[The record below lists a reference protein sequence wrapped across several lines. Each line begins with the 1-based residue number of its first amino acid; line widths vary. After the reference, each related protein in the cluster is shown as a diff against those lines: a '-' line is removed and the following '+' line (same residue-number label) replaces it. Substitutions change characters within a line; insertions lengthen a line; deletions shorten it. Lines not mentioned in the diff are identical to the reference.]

1 MPELPADV
9 VARLSIHAGMV
20 LRVVFSSF
28 YGALMLRTYME
39 MLYYSRIQSP
49 VGTVILGVS
58 AKGLVALEFDRGQF
72 PPKMN
77 KSVSWQ
83 ESKDATR
90 EYVDEL
96 NEYFAGRRRE
106 FTFAL
111 DLRGTPFQI
120 QCWRALL
127 DIPYGE
133 TRTYADI
140 ARSVGRPHAY
150 RAVGMANNRN
160 PIAIV
165 VPCHRVIASDGTLC
179 GYGGGLEVKGKLLA
193 LEGAQPIRSTP

>member
-1 MPELPADV
+1 MPELRADGSR
-9 VARLSIHAGMV
+9 AIDHAGMV

-28 YGALMLRTYME
+28 YGALMLRSYME
-39 MLYYSRIQSP
+39 TLYYSRIQSP
-49 VGTVILGVS
+49 VGTLILGVS

-90 EYVDEL
+90 DYVDEL

-160 PIAIV
+160 PTAIV

-179 GYGGGLEVKGKLLA
+179 GYGGGLDVKSKLLT

>member
-1 MPELPADV
+1 MFW
-9 VARLSIHAGMV
+9 S
-20 LRVVFSSF
+20 
-28 YGALMLRTYME
+28 YME
-39 MLYYSRIQSP
+39 TLYYSRIQSP
-49 VGTVILGVS
+49 VGTLILGVS
-58 AKGLVALEFDRGQF
+58 AKGLVALDFDRGQF

-83 ESKDATR
+83 ESKEATR
-90 EYVDEL
+90 DYVDEL
-96 NEYFAGRRRE
+96 NQYFAGRRQD

-111 DLRGTPFQI
+111 DLLGTLFQI

-133 TRTYADI
+133 TSTYADI
-140 ARSVGRPHAY
+140 ARSIGRPHAY

-160 PIAIV
+160 PTAIV

-179 GYGGGLEVKGKLLA
+179 GYGGGLDVKSKLLT

>member
-90 EYVDEL
+90 DYVDEL

-160 PIAIV
+160 PTAIV

-179 GYGGGLEVKGKLLA
+179 GYGGGLDVKSKLLT

>member
-1 MPELPADV
+1 MFW
-9 VARLSIHAGMV
+9 S
-20 LRVVFSSF
+20 
-28 YGALMLRTYME
+28 YME
-39 MLYYSRIQSP
+39 TLYYSRIQSP
-49 VGTVILGVS
+49 VGTLILGVS
-58 AKGLVALEFDRGQF
+58 AKGLVALDFDRGQF

-90 EYVDEL
+90 DYVDEL

-111 DLRGTPFQI
+111 DLRGTLFQI

-127 DIPYGE
+127 EIPYGE

-160 PIAIV
+160 PTAIV

-179 GYGGGLEVKGKLLA
+179 GYGGGLDVKSKLLA

>member
-28 YGALMLRTYME
+28 YGALMLRSYME
-39 MLYYSRIQSP
+39 TLYYSRIQSP
-49 VGTVILGVS
+49 VGTLILGVS
-58 AKGLVALEFDRGQF
+58 AKGLVALDFDRGQF

-83 ESKDATR
+83 ESKEAARD
-90 EYVDEL
+90 YVDEL
-96 NEYFAGRRRE
+96 NEYFAGRRRD

-160 PIAIV
+160 PTAIV

-179 GYGGGLEVKGKLLA
+179 GYGGGLDVKSKLLA

>member
-1 MPELPADV
+1 MFW
-9 VARLSIHAGMV
+9 S
-20 LRVVFSSF
+20 
-28 YGALMLRTYME
+28 YME
-39 MLYYSRIQSP
+39 TLYYSRIQSP
-49 VGTVILGVS
+49 VGTLILGVS
-58 AKGLVALEFDRGQF
+58 AKGLVALDFDRGQF

-90 EYVDEL
+90 DYVDEL
-96 NEYFAGRRRE
+96 NEYFAGRRRD

-160 PIAIV
+160 PTAIV

-179 GYGGGLEVKGKLLA
+179 GYGGGLDVKSKLLA
-193 LEGAQPIRSTP
+193 LEGAQPIRRTP

>member
-1 MPELPADV
+1 MFW
-9 VARLSIHAGMV
+9 S
-20 LRVVFSSF
+20 
-28 YGALMLRTYME
+28 YME
-39 MLYYSRIQSP
+39 TLYYSRIQSP
-49 VGTVILGVS
+49 VGTLILGVS
-58 AKGLVALEFDRGQF
+58 AKGLVALDFDRGQF

-83 ESKDATR
+83 ESNDATR
-90 EYVDEL
+90 DYVDEL
-96 NEYFAGRRRE
+96 NQYFAGRRRD

-160 PIAIV
+160 PTAIV

-179 GYGGGLEVKGKLLA
+179 GYGGGLDVKSKLLT

>member
-9 VARLSIHAGMV
+9 VARLSVHAGMV
-20 LRVVFSSF
+20 LRVVFSSS
-28 YGALMLRTYME
+28 YRALMFWSYME
-39 MLYYSRIQSP
+39 TLYYSRIQSP
-49 VGTVILGVS
+49 VGTLILGVS
-58 AKGLVALEFDRGQF
+58 AKGLVALDFDRGQF

-90 EYVDEL
+90 DYVDEL
-96 NEYFAGRRRE
+96 NEYFAGRRRD

-160 PIAIV
+160 PTAIV

-179 GYGGGLEVKGKLLA
+179 GYGGGLDVKSKLLA
-193 LEGAQPIRSTP
+193 LEGAQPIRRTP

>member
-1 MPELPADV
+1 MSGSVGGEGPNCADV
-9 VARLSIHAGMV
+9 VARLSLHERTV
-20 LRVVFSSF
+20 SRVVFSSS
-28 YGALMLRTYME
+28 YRALMLRSYME
-39 MLYYSRIQSP
+39 TLYYSRIQSP
-49 VGTVILGVS
+49 VGTLILGVS

-90 EYVDEL
+90 DYVDEL
-96 NEYFAGRRRE
+96 NEYFAGRRRK
-106 FTFAL
+106 FTFVL

-140 ARSVGRPHAY
+140 ARSVGRPH
-150 RAVGMANNRN
+150 
-160 PIAIV
+160 
-165 VPCHRVIASDGTLC
+165 
-179 GYGGGLEVKGKLLA
+179 
-193 LEGAQPIRSTP
+193 